1 MTTSMAPLT
10 FHIDTLHGGPRTLTL
25 IPSELVIAGW
35 TGRDRKALEHHIA
48 ELEALGVKRP
58 ASIPTFYPVSP
69 QLLTM
74 APAIACLGQESSGE
88 VEFVLVQAQN
98 QLWVGLA
105 SDHTDRKFETISV
118 SVSKQMCAK
127 PIAPTL
133 WPFDEVKDHWD
144 DLVLTSEITENG
156 TTTRYQHGG
165 VSHMLAPDAVC
176 ERLEAMRG
184 SGLQDGSVMLCG
196 TLAAMGGI
204 RPSSRFD
211 FRLEDPVLKRVMRH
225 SYQVESLAITG

>member
-10 FHIDTLHGGPRTLTL
+10 FHIETLHGGPRTL
-25 IPSELVIAGW
+25 
-35 TGRDRKALEHHIA
+35 
-48 ELEALGVKRP
+48 
-58 ASIPTFYPVSP
+58 
-69 QLLTM
+69 
-74 APAIACLGQESSGE
+74 
-88 VEFVLVQAQN
+88 
-98 QLWVGLA
+98 
-105 SDHTDRKFETISV
+105 
-118 SVSKQMCAK
+118 
-127 PIAPTL
+127 
-133 WPFDEVKDHWD
+133 
-144 DLVLTSEITENG
+144 
-156 TTTRYQHGG
+156 TRYQHGG